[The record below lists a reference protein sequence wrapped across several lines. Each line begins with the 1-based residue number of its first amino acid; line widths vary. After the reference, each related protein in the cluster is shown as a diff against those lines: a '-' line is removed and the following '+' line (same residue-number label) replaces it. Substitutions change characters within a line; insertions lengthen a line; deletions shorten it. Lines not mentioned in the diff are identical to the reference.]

1 MSVPNGVQQEVSNV
15 DEAVNTP
22 LPNEISD
29 VNNTEPQVVRVTSP
43 IRKPIPDMAYQY
55 TTKQ

>member
-1 MSVPNGVQQEVSNV
+1 MPKGAQQEVSNA
-15 DEAVNTP
+15 DEAGATP

-43 IRKPIPDMAYQY
+43 IRKPIQEQWNSRK
-55 TTKQ
+55 KQ